1 MNYKVFICDYF
12 CDKWYLYPKILRKY
26 FIEESKYTMTKTED
40 VLIIT
45 SLDCYEENHEDE
57 ESKEVLS
64 NFIYFGFISVQKYI
78 EFTSKFLDK
87 MELYKLGHFF
97 LHNELKQFVNKRK
110 FDRVIDEIKNEVAYR
125 PNNVGY
131 EETKER
137 FEKRLRQYP
146 FDASF
151 SELMESI

>member
-1 MNYKVFICDYF
+1 MCDYF
-12 CDKWYLYPKILRKY
+12 CDKWFLYPKILRKY
-26 FIEESKYTMTKTED
+26 FIEENKNIMTNTED

-45 SLDCYEENHEDE
+45 SLDCYEENNENE
-57 ESKEVLS
+57 ESKDVLS

-78 EFTSKFLDK
+78 EFISKCLVK
-87 MELYKLGHFF
+87 MEVYKLGNFI
-97 LHNELKQFVNKRK
+97 LHNELKQYIQKRRYN
-110 FDRVIDEIKNEVAYR
+110 RVIDEIKNEVAYR
-125 PNNVGY
+125 PNKVGY

-137 FEKRLRQYP
+137 FEQTLKQYP

>member
-1 MNYKVFICDYF
+1 MNYKLFMCDYF
-12 CDKWYLYPKILRKY
+12 CDKWFLYPKILRRY
-26 FIEESKYTMTKTED
+26 FIQESKITMVKTDD
-40 VLIIT
+40 VLILT
-45 SLDCYEENHEDE
+45 SLDCYEENHFDE
-57 ESKEVLS
+57 ESKDVLS
-64 NFIYFGFISVQKYI
+64 NFIYFGVLSVQNYI

-87 MELYKLGHFF
+87 MELYKLGHFI
-97 LHNELKQFVNKRK
+97 LHNELKQSLNKRR
-110 FDRVIDEIKNEVAYR
+110 FNRVIDEIKNDVAYR

-131 EETKER
+131 EEVKDR